1 MTEPELMTP
10 ALEYCFEL
18 QVDVAPPRRI
28 GRGEGGQLH
37 FTPITGGRVAGPRAE
52 GVVLPGGGDWWV
64 DHGVTTQ
71 LDARYLIEIDGH
83 AVDVVN
89 RGYWRANA
97 AAIDGFESGRTPRE
111 EDLYY
116 RTALVF
122 QTDADDLRWLAES
135 QFIGYARPGDDQ
147 VVIRVFRVV

>member
-1 MTEPELMTP
+1 MTSTEPMTP
-10 ALEYCFEL
+10 SLEYCFEL
-18 QVDVAPPRRI
+18 QVDVAPPQRI
-28 GRGEGGQLH
+28 GRGEGGGLH
-37 FTPITGGRVAGPRAE
+37 FTPITGGRIVGPRAE
-52 GVVLPGGGDWWV
+52 GRVLPGGGDWWV

-83 AVDVVN
+83 VVDVVN

-97 AAIDGFESGRTPRE
+97 DAIERFEAGGIPRE

-116 RTALVF
+116 RTAFVF
-122 QTDADDLRWLAES
+122 QTDAVDLRWLAES
-135 QFIGYARPGDDQ
+135 QFIGYARPGEDQ